1 MYPNKIFLGLTLY
14 DILICLGI
22 CICFVVFS
30 VLADKRGIKARHQKF
45 SLICGCVGIAT
56 GLFSAALF
64 QAIYD
69 IPKKGKFE
77 FLFRI
82 TSEGKIEFVNTGI
95 TFYGGVVGGAACF
108 LLIYFLV
115 GYLFNKK
122 YENPRYHNEQFFP
135 MASCAAACIAIAHSF
150 GRVGCLMAGCCH
162 GAKTDAW
169 YGLSMYVGGKWDNY
183 VPTQLFEAIFLF
195 LLFVFLFINA
205 YRGGKY
211 NLPIYMASYGVW
223 RFIIEY
229 VRDDYRGS
237 IGIDALTPSQ
247 LIAIIMIVGAVGV
260 FFLERWYSAR
270 LKARYAHI
278 RPKATIPL
286 THKTEGG
293 EESAEGN
300 ENN

>member
-1 MYPNKIFLGLTLY
+1 MYPFKLFLGLTLY
-14 DILICLGI
+14 DILICVGI
-22 CICFVVFS
+22 CICFVIFS

-45 SLICGCVGIAT
+45 SLICGCVGIGT
-56 GLFSAALF
+56 GLISAAFF
-64 QAIYD
+64 QALYD
-69 IPKKGKFE
+69 IPKKGRFE

-82 TSEGKIEFVNTGI
+82 NAEGKIEFVNTGI
-95 TFYGGVVGGAACF
+95 TFYGGIVGGAACF

-115 GYLFNKK
+115 GYLFNKN

-150 GRVGCLMAGCCH
+150 GRIGCLMAGCCH

-169 YGLSMYVGGKWDNY
+169 YGISMYVKGQWNTY
-183 VPTQLFEAIFLF
+183 VPTQLFEAIFLL
-195 LLFVFLFINA
+195 LLFVFLLINA

-237 IGIDALTPSQ
+237 IGIKGLTPSQ

-270 LKARYAHI
+270 LRERYAHV
-278 RPKATIPL
+278 RQRATIPL
-286 THKTEGG
+286 TKDSEI
-293 EESAEGN
+293 EENS
-300 ENN
+300 